1 MKKGILFD
9 LDGVLLS
16 TERLHFR
23 AWAALARR
31 LGVPF
36 DREQG
41 DRCRGVSRMDS
52 LEILLERSPR
62 RFSPEEK
69 LRLAQEKNDC
79 YRAMLQALTPADLPE
94 ETAAVLRV
102 LRERGYRL
110 GLASASKNA
119 PLILEKTGLGLLL
132 DGGADGNDVTRSKP
146 HPEVFL
152 TAARVLGLD
161 PSDCVGVDDAVA
173 GVEAIHRAGMLAAA
187 MGPAARAG
195 LGEWNLEALSQLL
208 DRCPELEETKHHD
221 STDRM

>member
-16 TERLHFR
+16 TEQLHFR

-36 DREQG
+36 DQEQG

-52 LEILLERSPR
+52 LEILLERSPLV
-62 RFSPEEK
+62 FSPQEK

-79 YRAMLQALTPADLPE
+79 YRAMLRKLTPADLPE
-94 ETAAVLRV
+94 ETAAVLRA
-102 LRERGYRL
+102 LRGRGYRL

-119 PLILEKTGLGLLL
+119 PLILEKTGLGPLL

-152 TAARVLGLD
+152 KAAQSLGLA
-161 PSDCVGVDDAVA
+161 PSDCIGVDDAVA
-173 GVEAIHRAGMLAAA
+173 GVEAARAAGMLAAA
-187 MGPAARAG
+187 LGPAARAG
-195 LGEWNLEALSQLL
+195 LGDWNLETLSQLL
-208 DRCPELEETKHHD
+208 DRCPELEGTVHHD
-221 STDRM
+221 PTDRM